1 MTDDPQDAPR
11 FLLTKIVEALE
22 TSRVVAL
29 VGARQTG
36 KTSLARRFE
45 TLERPFVTLDDFGP
59 LSQATAD
66 PQGFVRALAPV
77 AIVDEIQR
85 APKLLLAI
93 KAAVDRSRAKG
104 QFLITGSADLMALP
118 ALSDSL
124 AGRMTMLELFPLA
137 QAEIENRPCNV
148 ADSLFEPTHRWRA
161 DPTTP
166 QDAIRRVVRGG
177 YPEAVYARDA
187 KARDRWLASYL
198 GAMIQRDVRDIAD
211 ITDASA
217 IARLLALIA
226 ARSARTVNFTS
237 LGSDAGIAKTTLLR
251 YISVLEQLFLIHR
264 MPAWSLDL
272 GRRLTKA
279 PKLFVT
285 DSGVAAHLMHAD
297 AARLIADRNAFGGLL
312 ETFVAS
318 ELRKHAS
325 WSERQI
331 SIYHYREQSGVE
343 VDFLLESSS
352 GESAAVEVKGTASPT
367 SGDASRLLKLMDDP
381 KLGLVRGIVLHTG
394 SDIVPIRENVHG
406 VPLSVFWTAASST
419 TAT

>member
-1 MTDDPQDAPR
+1 MLP
-11 FLLTKIVEALE
+11 KIVEALE
-22 TSRVVAL
+22 TTRVVAL

-45 TLERPFVTLDDFGP
+45 TLERPFVTLDDLGP

-85 APKLLLAI
+85 APQLLLAI

-124 AGRMTMLELFPLA
+124 AGRMTMLELSPLA

-166 QDAIRRVVRGG
+166 QDAIHRVVRGG

-198 GAMIQRDVRDIAD
+198 GAMIQRDVA
-211 ITDASA
+211 T
-217 IARLLALIA
+217 
-226 ARSARTVNFTS
+226 
-237 LGSDAGIAKTTLLR
+237 
-251 YISVLEQLFLIHR
+251 
-264 MPAWSLDL
+264 
-272 GRRLTKA
+272 
-279 PKLFVT
+279 
-285 DSGVAAHLMHAD
+285 
-297 AARLIADRNAFGGLL
+297 
-312 ETFVAS
+312 
-318 ELRKHAS
+318 
-325 WSERQI
+325 
-331 SIYHYREQSGVE
+331 
-343 VDFLLESSS
+343 
-352 GESAAVEVKGTASPT
+352 SPT
-367 SGDASRLLKLMDDP
+367 SRMPRRSHAFS
-381 KLGLVRGIVLHTG
+381 H
-394 SDIVPIRENVHG
+394 
-406 VPLSVFWTAASST
+406 
-419 TAT
+419 